1 MLGREHDSTMSSLE
15 ANIDALVSAAK
26 RTTIHVPVTGL
37 RSLRWLCVR
46 SVISKLAVWHRL
58 HHYLR
63 LIPGNEN
70 LPLITTNLPQELQ
83 QLISEGASSLS
94 RRTRLPD
101 ILHTRWIRRIKPQ
114 PQNIDVSWI
123 IACLTSPL
131 YSVSLDDSS
140 DFPGLAELED
150 VRAAIPLR
158 LLHKDILTELP
169 CEGMEIVGDALH
181 VSQLFVADTND
192 DGIYVITVR
201 VGEQLYTVESPDM
214 INTGADVW
222 GCYCVDLIRAK
233 YPDYADILSESAK
246 AFPNKFVTAWDAYTG
261 GLKEYYESTYGSQV
275 EQYVAEAEYWNLPPA
290 LE

>member
-1 MLGREHDSTMSSLE
+1 MSSLDT
-15 ANIDALVSAAK
+15 NIDALVSVAK
-26 RTTIHVPVTGL
+26 RTTVCMPVTGL
-37 RSLRWLCVR
+37 SSLKWLALR
-46 SVISKLAVWHRL
+46 TVISKLAVWHSL

-70 LPLITTNLPQELQ
+70 LPLITTNIPRELRH
-83 QLISEGASSLS
+83 LVDEGTSSLA
-94 RRTRLPD
+94 RWEQMPD

-114 PQNIDVSWI
+114 SQTIAVSWI

-131 YSVSLDDSS
+131 YSVSLDDGG

-150 VRAAIPLR
+150 VHTAIPLR
-158 LLHKDILTELP
+158 LVHKDILAELP
-169 CEGMEIVGDALH
+169 CEGMEIVGDVLR
-181 VSQLFVADTND
+181 VGQLLAADTND

-222 GCYCVDLIRAK
+222 GCYCVGLIRAK

-246 AFPNKFVTAWDAYTG
+246 AFPDKFVSAWDAYTG
-261 GLKEYYESTYGSQV
+261 RLKEYYERTYGDQA
-275 EQYVAEAEYWNLPPA
+275 EQYVVEAEYWNLPQA